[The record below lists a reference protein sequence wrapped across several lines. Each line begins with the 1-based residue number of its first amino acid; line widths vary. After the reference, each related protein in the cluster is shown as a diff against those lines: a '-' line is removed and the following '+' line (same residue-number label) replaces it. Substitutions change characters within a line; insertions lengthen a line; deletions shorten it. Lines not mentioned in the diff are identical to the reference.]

1 MPYIWEDTD
10 PSTRP
15 ILTEVVLVFLSRLWK
30 MTEKYNKLPIM
41 TTHPPKLIIYIYPNL
56 QVTFSITESCFMVLE
71 YSEYLAFCV

>member
-30 MTEKYNKLPIM
+30 TTEQCNKLPIM
-41 TTHPPKLIIYIYPNL
+41 NSHPPELIIYIYPIL
-56 QVTFSITESCFMVLE
+56 QVTVSITESCFMVLE
-71 YSEYLAFCV
+71 